1 MPLHL
6 EHLDIRAQKMG
17 EQSGGREKIQLS
29 SFSYATTLN
38 TLGLFWFVLFL
49 FWSCFFFFRIHINF
63 CADQPNT
70 TYSETMFCKSVAVDS
85 ILKCPYTE
93 KMSVVL

>member
-1 MPLHL
+1 
-6 EHLDIRAQKMG
+6 MG
-17 EQSGGREKIQLS
+17 EQSGRREKIQLS

-38 TLGLFWFVLFL
+38 TLGLFWFGF
-49 FWSCFFFFRIHINF
+49 FCFRVGFFFRIHINF